1 MWDYHAALGGALL
14 FAHEAPCPC
23 RESSAHGRL
32 LVAAVSQAA
41 TARSESSHIITQV
54 FALLEVRRR
63 QQRHACLHGSIV
75 VSNLLGSRLPTDYV
89 STKPLL
95 CVKGLTT
102 QQPQRRS
109 CIRALIAGISVD
121 GSSPSMSLAGRAA
134 LELYQNAN

>member
-1 MWDYHAALGGALL
+1 MRDYHTPLGGALL
-14 FAHEAPCPC
+14 FAHEAPYPC

-41 TARSESSHIITQV
+41 TVRSESSHIITQV

-75 VSNLLGSRLPTDYV
+75 VSNLLAPRSSNRHV

-95 CVKGLTT
+95 CVKGLSI
-102 QQPQRRS
+102 QQPKRRS

-121 GSSPSMSLAGRAA
+121 GLQPPMSLAGRAT